1 LLLPLCMSSQAQIL
15 QLDVVWL
22 YDQFPSSLTHPTEP
36 LSAQEIL
43 REVDFKGA
51 VSSSSAS
58 AIEA

>member
-1 LLLPLCMSSQAQIL
+1 MSSQAQIL

-51 VSSSSAS
+51 VSSSSDS